1 MEEAKKFAQVAI
13 PLPLRKT
20 FDYAVPEAL
29 RGRIEVGSR
38 VRVPFARRQVEGYC
52 VGFVPESEYD
62 KVRDILDVI
71 DDEPMLDAEL
81 LELTKWMSDYYF
93 CSWGE
98 ALNAVLPTAVREG
111 TQTKK
116 VRLAR
121 LKIPAADVPAAIAQI
136 EAKSPKQ
143 AKALAIIAENDG
155 TMTAAQVAK
164 AAGCGS
170 SVVHALEKTG
180 HIVFLEEKAILDPLM
195 DLPVEKV
202 DHFEPN
208 DEQAAAL
215 KRIWEHLAAGA
226 FGVVLL
232 HGVTG
237 SGKTEIYLQAIA
249 DVVAAGKQAIV
260 LVPEISLTP
269 QTIRRFRARFDRIA
283 VMHSRMSQGETH
295 EQWRRIRSGE
305 AQIVLGVRSAIFAP
319 AKNLGLIV
327 VDEEHENTFKQ
338 DSVPRYHTRDIAVV
352 RAHRSG
358 ALVILGSATPSL
370 ESYRNAMTGKY
381 ELIRLT
387 KRIEDRPLPMVH
399 VVDMRGEHEAQKRFA
414 HFSRDLLEELR
425 RTIARGEQAILFLNR
440 RGFATTVSCRKCGLV
455 LECARC
461 GIAMTYYKSRHTAA
475 CHQCGARITPP
486 DACPDCGTPDLRFT
500 GAGTEKIEEY
510 LTKFIAEAKVERMDT
525 DTMTKRGSH
534 RDALDRFSSGDVN
547 VLLGTQMIAKGLDY
561 PSVTLVGIINADTAL
576 HLQDFRASERTFQL
590 LSQVAGRAGRGDRPG
605 AVIIQTHK
613 PNHYCIECAARHNY
627 EKFAEIELGHRK
639 ALGYP
644 PFSRVARI
652 VVRGLRRD
660 KVIRKANQIAAK
672 LRESGLLGHRQLL
685 GPAQAPI
692 ERVKERARW
701 HMLVK
706 APESRTL
713 RTVLAHAEE
722 AMNSSGGVYV
732 TVDVD
737 PMNML

>member
-1 MEEAKKFAQVAI
+1 MDDAKEFVQVAI
-13 PLPLRKT
+13 PIPLRKT
-20 FDYAVPEAL
+20 FDYAVPEVL

-38 VRVPFARRQVEGYC
+38 VRVPFSRREVEGYC

-71 DDEPMLDAEL
+71 DEVPMLDAEL

-98 ALNAVLPTAVREG
+98 ALDAVLPTAVREG
-111 TQTKK
+111 TQTRK
-116 VRLAR
+116 VRLAK
-121 LKIPAADVPAAIAQI
+121 LKIPLDDVDKVISEI
-136 EAKSPKQ
+136 EAKAPKQ
-143 AKALAIIAENDG
+143 AKVLAIIAENDG
-155 TMTAAQVAK
+155 TMTASRIAK
-164 AAGCGS
+164 AVGCTP
-170 SVVHALEKTG
+170 SVVRSLEKAG
-180 HIVFLEEKAILDPLM
+180 RIVFLEEKAILDPLL
-195 DLPVEKV
+195 DLPVDKV
-202 DHFEPN
+202 SRFEPN
-208 DEQAAAL
+208 DEQAVAL
-215 KRIWEHLAAGA
+215 KRVRERLAENT
-226 FGVVLL
+226 FGVILL
-232 HGVTG
+232 HGVTS

-249 DVVAAGKQAIV
+249 GVVAAGKQAIV

-269 QTIRRFRARFDRIA
+269 QTIRRFRARFDRVA
-283 VMHSRMSQGETH
+283 VMHSRMSKGETH
-295 EQWRRIRSGE
+295 EQWRQIRSGE
-305 AQIVLGVRSAIFAP
+305 AQIVLGVRSAVFAP
-319 AKNLGLIV
+319 TKNLGLIV

-338 DSVPRYHTRDIAVV
+338 DVTPRYHTRDVAVV
-352 RAHRSG
+352 RAHRSD
-358 ALVILGSATPSL
+358 ALVLLGSATPSL

-381 ELIRLT
+381 ELVRLT
-387 KRIEDRPLPMVH
+387 KRIEDRPLPVVH
-399 VVDMRGEHEAQKRFA
+399 VVDMRGEHHAQKRFA

-455 LECARC
+455 LECVRC
-461 GIAMTYYKSRHTAA
+461 GIAMTYHKSRHVAV
-475 CHQCGARITPP
+475 CHQCGARLTPP
-486 DACPDCGTPDLRFT
+486 DACPDCQTPDLRFT

-510 LTKFIAEAKVERMDT
+510 LGKLVPEANVARMDT
-525 DTMTKRGSH
+525 DTMTKRGSY
-534 RDALDRFSSGDVN
+534 RETLDRFRSGEVN

-561 PSVTLVGIINADTAL
+561 PNVTLVGIISADTAL

-590 LSQVAGRAGRGDRPG
+590 ISQVSGRAGRGVRPG
-605 AVIIQTHK
+605 AVIVQTHK
-613 PNHYCIECAARHNY
+613 PGHYCIECAARHDY
-627 EKFAEIELGHRK
+627 EKFADVELEHRR

-652 VVRGLRRD
+652 VVRGLQRN
-660 KVIRKANQIAAK
+660 KVIQKANQIAAK
-672 LRESGLLGHRQLL
+672 LRESGLLGQRQLL

-713 RTVLAHAEE
+713 RAILSHAEE
-722 AMNSSGGVYV
+722 EMKSSGGVYV

-737 PMNML
+737 PMSML